1 MGPHG
6 PNRASFLM
14 NPMYSIARTRQCP
27 RKSCSPRQPMAAYM
41 WNGLQP
47 VTSLTLIP
55 NPKGTFRTDYTP
67 SDGGMVTE
75 LVGEALQ
82 KYIIDTCSVNE
93 VPGVW
98 FEEWIR
104 LIMARLKDRLTEMN
118 SDNSFTPDRSSGRQ
132 YKGAIKAL
140 QQDFAICTADKAS
153 STYVL
158 VCKHH
163 LASQVEVD

>member
-1 MGPHG
+1 MD
-6 PNRASFLM
+6 NKDLRE
-14 NPMYSIARTRQCP
+14 
-27 RKSCSPRQPMAAYM
+27 YM
-41 WNGLQP
+41 DNG
-47 VTSLTLIP
+47 T
-55 NPKGTFRTDYTP
+55 TFRTDYTP

-82 KYIIDTCSVNE
+82 KYIIDTRSVNE

-98 FEEWIR
+98 LEEWNR
-104 LIMARLKDRLTEMN
+104 LIMARLKDRLTKM
-118 SDNSFTPDRSSGRQ
+118 NSFTLDRSSGRQ

-140 QQDFAICTADKAS
+140 QQDFSICTADKAS

-163 LASQVEVD
+163 LSFTGRS

>member
-1 MGPHG
+1 MD
-6 PNRASFLM
+6 NKDLRE
-14 NPMYSIARTRQCP
+14 
-27 RKSCSPRQPMAAYM
+27 YM
-41 WNGLQP
+41 D
-47 VTSLTLIP
+47 
-55 NPKGTFRTDYTP
+55 KGTTFRTDYTP

-163 LASQVEVD
+163 LASQVEVELDNNGTYTTAKLEGADDGTCPICGLAFEDPASIQPRGH

>member
-1 MGPHG
+1 M
-6 PNRASFLM
+6 
-14 NPMYSIARTRQCP
+14 
-27 RKSCSPRQPMAAYM
+27 
-41 WNGLQP
+41 
-47 VTSLTLIP
+47 
-55 NPKGTFRTDYTP
+55 
-67 SDGGMVTE
+67 
-75 LVGEALQ
+75 
-82 KYIIDTCSVNE
+82 YIIDTCSVNE

-98 FEEWIR
+98 FEEWNR
-104 LIMARLKDRLTEMN
+104 LIMTRLKDRLTEMN

-163 LASQVEVD
+163 LASQVQVELDNNDTYTTATLEGADDDTCPICGLAFEDPASIQPCGHWFCRKCIKRRKQHQ